1 MSQYINT
8 DDDNFY
14 HFINKKYS
22 RYQIPRRRLSLKQI
36 CFPTS
41 YEFQPPQ
48 KFLAEF
54 INPKTPYKGILI
66 FHRIGAGKTC
76 TAINIAENF
85 KEKKKI
91 IIVLPAFLKGNFRSE
106 LRSLCTG
113 QKYMTNYER
122 KTLEKIQPYS
132 STYKE
137 IIKKSDAKIN
147 EYYTIYSY
155 NKFVQLLKMGLLHL
169 ENTLLII
176 DEVHN
181 IISKSGISYKI
192 LYEAIHSAPDDLR
205 VVLMSATPIFDKP
218 MEIALT
224 MNLLLRE
231 KQLPIGSEFVR
242 TFIVTKQTKSGI
254 AYGVKNMELFK
265 QYIKG
270 HVSYFRGAPPI
281 AFPEVKFKIV
291 KCQMSEFQKYV
302 YERIIKK
309 EQKGDIKDHLNIDIP
324 NNFFIGT
331 RMVSNIIFPNGKIGK
346 KGYESLENGDF
357 EISRLIKYSPKFVK
371 ILEKIRRASGT
382 IFVYSNFKEY
392 GGIYTFT
399 KVLEYYG
406 YKNYEEHGVGR
417 KRYAIWSGDQSSRIK
432 EEIKAIFNRKDNE
445 DGSKIKI
452 ICGSPS
458 VREGVSFMR
467 VQQVHIME
475 PYWNQSRISQV
486 AGRVIRFCSHKDV
499 RPDRRVVKV
508 YLYIA
513 VHPLIKM
520 TIDQKIMQ
528 MATKKQMIISQFERA
543 LKESAIDCQ
552 LFYNANVYPGEEPIN
567 CNT

>member
-1 MSQYINT
+1 MSHYIHIN
-8 DDDNFY
+8 DDNFY
-14 HFINKKYS
+14 QFINKKFSQYK
-22 RYQIPRRRLSLKQI
+22 IPQKKVSLKQI
-36 CFPTS
+36 CYPTS
-41 YEFQPPQ
+41 YEFQIPQ

-54 INPKTPYKGILI
+54 INPKTPYRGILI
-66 FHRIGAGKTC
+66 YHRIGAGKTC
-76 TAINIAENF
+76 TAINIAEKF
-85 KEKKKI
+85 KDKRKI
-91 IIVLPAFLKGNFRSE
+91 IVVLPAFLRGNFRSE

-113 QKYMTNYER
+113 QKYLTDQER
-122 KTLEKIQPYS
+122 ELLKKLQPYS
-132 STYKE
+132 SNYKE
-137 IIKKSDAKIN
+137 IIKRSDAKID

-155 NKFVQLLKMGLLHL
+155 NKFVQLLKLDILQL
-169 ENTLLII
+169 KNTLLII

-181 IISKSGISYKI
+181 MISESGTSYKI
-192 LYEAIHSAPDDLR
+192 LYKAIHSAPDDLR
-205 VVLMSATPIFDKP
+205 LVLMTATPIFDKP

-231 KQLPIGSEFVR
+231 KQIPVGSEFVR

-254 AYGVKNMELFK
+254 VYRVKNIELFK
-265 QYIKG
+265 QYIRG
-270 HVSYFRGAPPI
+270 YVSYFRGAPPI
-281 AFPEVKFKIV
+281 AFPEVKFKVI
-291 KCQMSEFQKYV
+291 KCQMSEFQRYV

-309 EQKGDIKDHLNIDIP
+309 ERKGDIKDYLNVDIP

-331 RMVSNIIFPNGKIGK
+331 RMVSNVIFPNGKIGK
-346 KGYESLENGDF
+346 KGFESIEDKDF
-357 EISRLIKYSPKFVK
+357 EIPRLIKYSPKFVK
-371 ILEKIRRASGT
+371 ILERIRRTNGT
-382 IFVYSNFKEY
+382 VFVYSNFKEY

-399 KVLEYYG
+399 RVLEHHG
-406 YKNYEEHGVGR
+406 YKNYEEYGTGR
-417 KRYAIWSGDQSSRIK
+417 RRYAIWSGDQSAAIK
-432 EEIKAIFNRKDNE
+432 EEIKEIFNRKDNE
-445 DGSKIKI
+445 DGSNIKI

-499 RPDRRVVKV
+499 KPEKRVVKV

-520 TIDQKIMQ
+520 SIDQKIMQ
-528 MATKKQMIISQFERA
+528 MAIRKKMINSHFEKA

-567 CNT
+567 CSI